1 MLRPIT
7 PQNSTKVTKKAGPHH
22 ALMSWN
28 LKLVFWSMSRSFPS
42 ISG

>member
-7 PQNSTKVTKKAGPHH
+7 PQNSTKVTKKAGPHQ

-28 LKLVFWSMSRSFPS
+28 LRLVF
-42 ISG
+42 